1 MGGKIPQIFKI
12 EKVEQNYPDD
22 VARDAT
28 AEAIAADTVKNADAF
43 AELIQYLDDRSLSAD
58 ENVTDYMLRAQTAA
72 TSLKSVGEQIS
83 DSLLI
88 AKIIKG
94 LPSEEYKPFSTV
106 VTQKDKD
113 ISFSEFKVSL
123 RSFEATQK
131 VSTESDKH
139 DNVVHVAGK
148 PSYTKERN
156 LMLRMQETWT

>member
-1 MGGKIPQIFKI
+1 MTPQ
-12 EKVEQNYPDD
+12 
-22 VARDAT
+22 
-28 AEAIAADTVKNADAF
+28 AADTVKNADAF

-58 ENVTDYMLRAQTAA
+58 ENVTDYMLRAETAA

-113 ISFSEFKVSL
+113 ISFSEFSPKL
-123 RSFEATQK
+123 RSN
-131 VSTESDKH
+131 TESIH
-139 DNVVHVAGK
+139 RV
-148 PSYTKERN
+148 
-156 LMLRMQETWT
+156 